1 MIFRG
6 GFKNRNSAT
15 DCENMISKNGF
26 VSASKINF

>member
-6 GFKNRNSAT
+6 GLKNRDSAT

-26 VSASKINF
+26 VLASKN